1 MIVLESHCIPL
12 RLIHFPQ
19 RTGGQDFSN
28 VSRNITIDENQRM
41 GCLDIPII
49 DDSIEHEQNEQFMVQ
64 FTVLTPGVETGQPN
78 TSFVTIIDND
88 GKYVP

>member
-1 MIVLESHCIPL
+1 M
-12 RLIHFPQ
+12 IHFPQ

-28 VSRNITIDENQRM
+28 VSQNITIDENQRM

-49 DDSIEHEQNEQFMVQ
+49 DDSIEHERNEHFMVQ
-64 FTVLTPGVETGQPN
+64 FTVLTPGVETGRPN

-88 GKYVP
+88 GMYVP